1 MISEQSQ
8 RAVTRTVA
16 FRCRLL
22 RLPVVL
28 VVPRHERY
36 DLGLTATTK
45 LVVALFAP
53 LALRVLLLLLLG
65 LVVLVL
71 VVTAVEK
78 HGARVI
84 MRAIHRRVVVLLP
97 IVSVVVNIHRLR

>member
-16 FRCRLL
+16 FRRRLL

-28 VVPRHERY
+28 VLGHERY

-53 LALRVLLLLLLG
+53 LALRELLLLQLG

-84 MRAIHRRVVVLLP
+84 MRAIHRRVVILLP